1 MINIGL
7 CGFGTVGSGVYKIIN
22 ENKYLSN
29 RVKIEKIL
37 VHNINKHEDIKGLAT
52 TNYLDIV
59 NNDTID
65 TVIECIGGTTL
76 AYDIIKKSLINHK
89 NVITANK
96 AVLIDHLEE
105 LTNLARKNNV
115 ALYFEA
121 SVCGAIPVIDTLESI
136 NQTDQVLEINGIIN
150 GSTNFILTKAFE
162 GLNYHESLKL
172 AKDLGFLES
181 DPTDDLEGYD
191 ALRKLVI
198 LSSISYNASIDYKNA
213 SLSGI
218 SKLSDEIINYAK
230 VKNSVIKFLAKSTA
244 IDNKVSL
251 VIEPVLLKRTSNLA
265 NVNNELNSVSLK
277 LKYAKSISLTGY
289 GAGSLP
295 TASAIVLDLNKVIL
309 GKKYYFNFDNNF
321 ASCGTTCLNRYLIHS
336 NNNINSSL
344 ILEKQDNIY
353 LTKEV
358 SYEEISS
365 ALDNSICYVRVDEEV
380 SI

>member
-29 RVKIEKIL
+29 KVNIEKIL
-37 VHNINKHEDIKGLAT
+37 VHNINKHEDIKALLT

-59 NNDTID
+59 DNDKID

-76 AYDIIKKSLINHK
+76 AYDIIKKSLSNHK

-105 LTNLARKNNV
+105 LTNLAKENNV

-136 NQTDQVLEINGIIN
+136 NQTDQVESIKGIIN

-162 GLNYHESLKL
+162 GLNYSESLKL

-198 LSSISYNASIDYKNA
+198 LSSISYHASIDYKNA
-213 SLSGI
+213 RLSGI

-230 VKNSVIKFLAKSTA
+230 KRNSVIKFLAKSSV

-251 VIEPVLLKRTSNLA
+251 VIEAVLFKSTNTLA

-277 LKYAKSISLTGY
+277 LKYAKSITLTGY
-289 GAGSLP
+289 GAGSMP
-295 TASAIVLDLNKVIL
+295 TASAIVIDLNKVIL
-309 GKKYYFNFDNNF
+309 GKKYYFNFDNKYQ
-321 ASCGTTCLNRYLIHS
+321 SCGSTGLNKYLIHS
-336 NNNINSSL
+336 SNDIDSNL
-344 ILEKQDNIY
+344 VLEKEDNIY
-353 LTKEV
+353 LTKAV
-358 SYEEISS
+358 TYKEISS
-365 ALDNSICYVRVDEEV
+365 YLANSICYVRVDEE
-380 SI
+380 

>member
-7 CGFGTVGSGVYKIIN
+7 CGFGTVGSGVYKIIK
-22 ENKYLSN
+22 ENQYLSTLVN
-29 RVKIEKIL
+29 IEKIL
-37 VHNINKHEDIKGLAT
+37 VHNINKHEDIKALAT

-59 NNDTID
+59 DNDKID
-65 TVIECIGGTTL
+65 TVIESIGGTTL
-76 AYDIIKKSLINHK
+76 AYDIIKKSLENHK

-105 LTNLARKNNV
+105 LTILARKNNV

-121 SVCGAIPVIDTLESI
+121 SVCGAIPVIDTIESI
-136 NQTDQVLEINGIIN
+136 NQTDQVESIEGIIN

-162 GLNYHESLKL
+162 GLKYSESLKL
-172 AKDLGFLES
+172 AKNLGFLES

-198 LSSISYNASIDYKNA
+198 LSSISYHANIDYKNA
-213 SLSGI
+213 HLSGI

-230 VKNSVIKFLAKSTA
+230 DKNSVIKFLAKSSV

-251 VIEPVLLKRTSNLA
+251 IIEPVLFKSTSNLA

-277 LKYAKSISLTGY
+277 LKYAKSITLTGY

-321 ASCGTTCLNRYLIHS
+321 ASCGSTGLNKYLIHS
-336 NNNINSSL
+336 SNDIDSSL
-344 ILEKQDNIY
+344 ILEKEDNIY

-358 SYEEISS
+358 TNEEISS
-365 ALDNSICYVRVDEEV
+365 YLANSICYVRVDEE
-380 SI
+380 

>member
-29 RVKIEKIL
+29 KVNIEKIL
-37 VHNINKHEDIKGLAT
+37 VHNINKHEDIKALAT

-59 NNDTID
+59 DNDKID

-105 LTNLARKNNV
+105 LTNLAKENNV
-115 ALYFEA
+115 VLYFEA

-136 NQTDQVLEINGIIN
+136 NQTDKVESINGIIN

-162 GLNYHESLKL
+162 GLNYSESLKL

-198 LSSISYNASIDYKNA
+198 LSSISYHASIDYKNA
-213 SLSGI
+213 RLSGI

-230 VKNSVIKFLAKSTA
+230 KMNSVIKFLAKSSVD
-244 IDNKVSL
+244 DNKVSL
-251 VIEPVLLKRTSNLA
+251 VIEAVLLNKTNTLA

-277 LKYAKSISLTGY
+277 LKYAKSITLTGY
-289 GAGSLP
+289 GAGSMP
-295 TASAIVLDLNKVIL
+295 TASAIILDLNKVIL
-309 GKKYYFNFDNNF
+309 GKKYYFNFDNKYQ
-321 ASCGTTCLNRYLIHS
+321 SCGSTGLNKYLIHS
-336 NNNINSSL
+336 SNNIDSSL
-344 ILEKQDNIY
+344 ILEKEDNIY
-353 LTKEV
+353 LTKAV
-358 SYEEISS
+358 TYEEISS
-365 ALDNSICYVRVDEEV
+365 YLANSICYVRVDEE
-380 SI
+380 

>member
-29 RVKIEKIL
+29 KVNIEKIL
-37 VHNINKHEDIKGLAT
+37 VHNINKHEDIKALAT

-59 NNDTID
+59 DNDKID

-105 LTNLARKNNV
+105 LTNLAKENNV

-136 NQTDQVLEINGIIN
+136 NQTDKVESINGIIN

-162 GLNYHESLKL
+162 GLNYSESLKL

-198 LSSISYNASIDYKNA
+198 LSSISYHASIDYKNA
-213 SLSGI
+213 RLSGI

-230 VKNSVIKFLAKSTA
+230 KMNSVIKFLAKSSVD
-244 IDNKVSL
+244 DNKVSL
-251 VIEPVLLKRTSNLA
+251 VIEAVLLNKTNTLA

-277 LKYAKSISLTGY
+277 LKYAKSITLTGY
-289 GAGSLP
+289 GAGSMP
-295 TASAIVLDLNKVIL
+295 TASAIILDLNKVIL
-309 GKKYYFNFDNNF
+309 GKKYYFNFDNKYQ
-321 ASCGTTCLNRYLIHS
+321 SCGSTGLNKYLIHS
-336 NNNINSSL
+336 SNNIDSSL
-344 ILEKQDNIY
+344 ILEKEDNIY
-353 LTKEV
+353 LTKAV
-358 SYEEISS
+358 TYEEISS
-365 ALDNSICYVRVDEEV
+365 YLANSICYVRVDEE
-380 SI
+380 